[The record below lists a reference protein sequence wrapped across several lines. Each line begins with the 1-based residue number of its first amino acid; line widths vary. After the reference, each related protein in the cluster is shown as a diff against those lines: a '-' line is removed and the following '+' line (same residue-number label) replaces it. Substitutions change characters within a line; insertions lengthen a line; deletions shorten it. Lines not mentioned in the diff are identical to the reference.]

1 MTTPSGHTEA
11 GVRFAVAMQL
21 LRIEPLMDEIRMM
34 FAHRDYVT
42 WLVAS
47 GGFRP

>member
-1 MTTPSGHTEA
+1 MTTPPEHTEA
-11 GVRFAVAMQL
+11 DVRFLVAMQL
-21 LRIEPLMDEIRMM
+21 LRIEPLMEEIRIM
-34 FAHRDYVT
+34 FAHRDHIT